1 MAQEASE
8 ERLFCTRRP
17 TTGQLIP
24 IKIGASILGR
34 SLVSQISDETPV
46 KPPPL
51 LAPLR
56 PIRLIVGE
64 FDDREFRFDS
74 MSRTDKNLHLDPLGP
89 PLSRFVTPGR
99 GEADAQLFMLVRP
112 ALRAE
117 TSDTYTR
124 TEILAE
130 IHLFVPP
137 GEPLLLM
144 GEEASLRATLFP
156 PFLHPSE
163 RGVFAKAFG
172 NEIRATPAIVSRL
185 ATMNL
190 FPRVIAR
197 SRLGMEVTT
206 SV

>member
-34 SLVSQISDETPV
+34 SLVSQISDET
-46 KPPPL
+46 L

-144 GEEASLRATLFP
+144 GEEASLRATPFP
-156 PFLHPSE
+156 PFLPV
-163 RGVFAKAFG
+163 RK
-172 NEIRATPAIVSRL
+172 
-185 ATMNL
+185 
-190 FPRVIAR
+190 R
-197 SRLGMEVTT
+197 SFRE
-206 SV
+206 SFR